1 MPWEETENEI
11 RNRVRDPDGFQ
22 DGSFR
27 RVPLKPA
34 KPRVFAIMGRLEGQ
48 DTMTIQAL
56 RFPKEDDWTVAKA
69 RAWQTEHNVKELE
82 MDIGLEEKAVTKTE
96 GGTEFVASD
105 YADVPDP
112 QSPNLWKL
120 RLAEGSSGN
129 FKVAQVARAITALQP
144 GGFRGQQVDLGT
156 RKAEVIGKI
165 NAAIGKI
172 EGVDDAQK
180 KNLRD
185 RLDAVKAKVKSLD
198 EKNCDEG
205 HGPMPVMA
213 YGGATSFAAIDAW
226 KGAMQSRMNL
236 DELYSQFR
244 AVQDNIVADDEMSD
258 SDKADAVEKAASD
271 FRSRVAKS
279 ATAMAMGTREEEQA
293 EEEKEELDEK
303 EGKRLNRSWVDQV
316 KSAVATLTK
325 LLGWASY
332 HDDDENKGGD
342 GDEERMKPTK
352 RLMMEKAES
361 SFKVFRDKAGALRWL
376 AFSSNAFKDREGEIF
391 TTKALKEAV
400 AEADKSGERGPLRLY
415 HVPGADI
422 GTCDFQDVVGRFLV
436 ESGTFDD
443 TARGRKAAEYF
454 EEAEDE
460 HGVSIG
466 YRYEKADR
474 GDKVY
479 DWLQF
484 IERSVAPKAAVA
496 NSWTMFKTIGGKVE
510 EKKKAFLDKVLGED
524 LAKEVIMTAETQT
537 KELEGEVAFKALGEK
552 AQGLVDAIASVSDPA
567 VKAQLETALQG
578 LQTALLEKGKE
589 EAVSDAEE
597 DSADG
602 SDAPVALEQLK
613 GVVVEAI
620 KPLAETI
627 TGLQSQLTELQTG
640 QKEQGEKITAQETAL
655 AALQKSDDEKVVNLF
670 YPRARSVGQA
680 ASTSADTIVD
690 KDSELGKALE
700 GAGDGDGHPAKPYV
714 EDLITVLGGAKSG

>member
-69 RAWQTEHNVKELE
+69 RAWQTDHNVKELEMAGRWYGRDEHNVKELE
-82 MDIGLEEKAVTKTE
+82 MGMGLEEKAVTKTE

-112 QSPNLWKL
+112 ESPNLWKL

-129 FKVAQVARAITALQP
+129 FTVAQVARAITALQP
-144 GGFRGQQVDLGT
+144 GGFRGQQVDLGN

-271 FRSRVAKS
+271 FRSRVARS
-279 ATAMAMGTREEEQA
+279 ATATAMGTREAQV
-293 EEEKEELDEK
+293 EEEEVEL
-303 EGKRLNRSWVDQV
+303 
-316 KSAVATLTK
+316 
-325 LLGWASY
+325 
-332 HDDDENKGGD
+332 
-342 GDEERMKPTK
+342 
-352 RLMMEKAES
+352 
-361 SFKVFRDKAGALRWL
+361 
-376 AFSSNAFKDREGEIF
+376 
-391 TTKALKEAV
+391 
-400 AEADKSGERGPLRLY
+400 
-415 HVPGADI
+415 
-422 GTCDFQDVVGRFLV
+422 
-436 ESGTFDD
+436 
-443 TARGRKAAEYF
+443 
-454 EEAEDE
+454 
-460 HGVSIG
+460 
-466 YRYEKADR
+466 
-474 GDKVY
+474 
-479 DWLQF
+479 
-484 IERSVAPKAAVA
+484 
-496 NSWTMFKTIGGKVE
+496 
-510 EKKKAFLDKVLGED
+510 
-524 LAKEVIMTAETQT
+524 
-537 KELEGEVAFKALGEK
+537 
-552 AQGLVDAIASVSDPA
+552 
-567 VKAQLETALQG
+567 
-578 LQTALLEKGKE
+578 
-589 EAVSDAEE
+589 
-597 DSADG
+597 
-602 SDAPVALEQLK
+602 
-613 GVVVEAI
+613 
-620 KPLAETI
+620 
-627 TGLQSQLTELQTG
+627 
-640 QKEQGEKITAQETAL
+640 
-655 AALQKSDDEKVVNLF
+655 
-670 YPRARSVGQA
+670 
-680 ASTSADTIVD
+680 
-690 KDSELGKALE
+690 
-700 GAGDGDGHPAKPYV
+700 
-714 EDLITVLGGAKSG
+714 